1 MRKSVNSLHSNARD
15 DVTDFEIC
23 KFDEDRKY

>member
-1 MRKSVNSLHSNARD
+1 MRKSVNSLHSNACD

-23 KFDEDRKY
+23 KFDENRKY